1 MYHFDAHITRTKDL
15 VFHLDTNALAK
26 PQRFSPLLELGIWY
40 TLLECVNNVE
50 RHDRKYVVAHSSIP
64 TFRDC
69 ILRTFNWL
77 YPHCEV
83 YKMATNKSKP
93 KNDYVMPEF
102 VNYTLSADEKRHVQA
117 GLTGGKVKVD
127 ALLADLAS
135 NGYKLSLSYKADKDA
150 FNCAATQ
157 QVDGHVHKGYCFSSF
172 AGTPTEAIAFTHFK
186 VFTVFAGK
194 VASEVDF
201 DEMG

>member
-1 MYHFDAHITRTKDL
+1 MYHRDAQLVTTRDL
-15 VFHLDTNALAK
+15 VFFLDTNALAQ
-26 PQRFSPLLELGIWY
+26 PQKFSPLQELGIWY
-40 TLLECVNNVE
+40 TLLECVNNVGGDY
-50 RHDRKYVVAHSSIP
+50 RRYTVSHSYVPQH
-64 TFRDC
+64 TDC

-77 YPHCEV
+77 YQHYEV
-83 YKMATNKSKP
+83 FKVATNKSKP
-93 KNDYVMPEF
+93 KLDYVMPEF
-102 VNYTLSADEKRHVQA
+102 VNYTLSAEEKRHVQS

-150 FNCAATQ
+150 FNCSATQ
-157 QVDGHVHKGYCFSSF
+157 QSDGHVHKGYCFSSF
-172 AGTPTEAIAFTHFK
+172 AGTPTEAIAFTHYK

-201 DEMG
+201 DNMG